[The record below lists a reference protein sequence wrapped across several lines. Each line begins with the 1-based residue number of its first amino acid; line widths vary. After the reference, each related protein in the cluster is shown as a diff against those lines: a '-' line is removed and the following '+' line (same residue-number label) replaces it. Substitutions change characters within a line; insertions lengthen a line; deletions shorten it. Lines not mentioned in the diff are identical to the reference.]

1 VPTTATRPDG
11 RRRDELRKTTIKR
24 RFTTTPHGSVLIKAG
39 DTHVL
44 CTAMVEKG
52 VPRFLRDSGQGWVTA
67 EYSMLPGSTP
77 QRKIRE
83 AATGRLEGRTQEI
96 KRLVGRAMRVAV
108 DLAKLD
114 GYTVWLDC
122 DVLQAD
128 GGTRTASI
136 TGAYVALVD
145 ALRWMKAEKRIDALP
160 LRCQV
165 AAASVGIVAGR
176 PALDLCYAEDAA
188 AEVDMNVVM
197 THDGRFI
204 EVQGTAEGEPFAEAE
219 LRRLLTL
226 AAHGCRQLFEAQ
238 DRALRW
244 RRRPWQ

>member
-1 VPTTATRPDG
+1 VPSNDIRPDG
-11 RRRDELRKTTIKR
+11 RRGDELRKTTLKR
-24 RFTTTPHGSVLIKAG
+24 RFTTTPHGSVLIRAG
-39 DTHVL
+39 GTHVL

-52 VPRFLRDSGQGWVTA
+52 VPRFLRDSGQGWVTG

-77 QRKIRE
+77 TRKVRE
-83 AATGRLEGRTQEI
+83 AAVGRLEGRTQEI
-96 KRLVGRAMRVAV
+96 KRLIGRAMRVAV
-108 DLAKLD
+108 DLIAID

-145 ALRWMKAEKRIDALP
+145 ALRWMKGEKLIDALP

-165 AAASVGIVAGR
+165 AATSVGMLGGK
-176 PALDLCYAEDAA
+176 PTLDLCHAEDSAA
-188 AEVDMNVVM
+188 DVDMNVVM
-197 THDGRFI
+197 TDGGRFI
-204 EVQGTAEGEPFAEAE
+204 EVQGTAEGEPFAGDDLSAM
-219 LRRLLTL
+219 L
-226 AAHGCRQLFEAQ
+226 ALAREGIGRLFEAQ

-244 RRRPWQ
+244 RRKPWQ